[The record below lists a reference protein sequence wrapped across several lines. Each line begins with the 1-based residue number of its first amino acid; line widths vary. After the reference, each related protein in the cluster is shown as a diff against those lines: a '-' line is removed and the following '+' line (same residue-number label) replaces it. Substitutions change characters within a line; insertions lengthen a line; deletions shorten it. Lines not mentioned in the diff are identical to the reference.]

1 MNLNDTIVAIST
13 PAGSGAIAVIRM
25 SGAGCVPF
33 LESRFSSRSGKSPVV
48 PGRVMLG
55 YISEGD
61 EVIDEV
67 LVTWFKGPHSYTG
80 DDVAEISCHGS
91 VYIQNRLLQ
100 VAIASGIRL
109 AEPGEFT
116 FRAFMN
122 GRMDLAQAEGVA
134 DLIASATG
142 YQHRFALKQMRGGI
156 SGKLKELRGKL
167 VNFASLLE
175 LELDFSQEDVEFAD
189 RGELISLLETIA
201 SELQRLSDTFRQGN
215 ALKQGIPVTIAG
227 RPNSGKSTLLN
238 ALLQEERAIVS
249 EIPGTTRDAI
259 EDTLV
264 ISGIPFRFIDTA
276 GLRAEPEIIEA
287 MGIEKTWEKISQAA
301 IILYVFDTS
310 ESTIDA
316 VKEELAELSLKMKE
330 VMSEEELAGKKVII
344 VGNKIDRLMEFPHHF
359 RDCMELE
366 VVFISAKRH
375 ENMQLL
381 TDALLHNTDTSLLQE
396 ELVITSLRHYEA
408 LQAALKAISDAHT
421 AMIHNLPADL
431 VATDIRETL
440 YHIGLITGEI
450 STDELL
456 GNIFGRFCI
465 GK

>member
-1 MNLNDTIVAIST
+1 MNLNDSIAAIST
-13 PAGSGAIAVIRM
+13 PAGSGAIAVIRI
-25 SGAGCVPF
+25 SGAGCRNF
-33 LESRFSSRSGKSPVV
+33 LEEHFNTRSGKLPVV

-55 YISEGD
+55 FISDKD

-67 LVTWFKGPHSYTG
+67 LVTWFRGPHSYTG
-80 DDVAEISCHGS
+80 EDVVEISCHGS

-100 VAIASGIRL
+100 LAISNGIRL

-142 YQHRFALKQMRGGI
+142 FQHQLALKQMRGGI
-156 SGKLKELRGKL
+156 SVKLNELRAKL
-167 VNFASLLE
+167 VDFASLLE

-189 RGELISLLETIA
+189 RTELMALLGNISA
-201 SELQRLSDTFRQGN
+201 ELQRLTNTFTLGN

-238 ALLQEERAIVS
+238 ALLEEEKAIVS

-259 EDTLV
+259 EDTIV
-264 ISGIPFRFIDTA
+264 ISGVPFRFIDTA
-276 GLRAEPEIIEA
+276 GLRSEPEKIEA
-287 MGIEKTWEKISQAA
+287 MGIEKTWEKIGQAA
-301 IILYVFDTS
+301 IILYVFDAA
-310 ESTIDA
+310 ESSIEE
-316 VKEELAELSLKMKE
+316 VKEELAELSLKMRE
-330 VMSEEELAGKKVII
+330 LMSEEELSAKKVII
-344 VGNKIDRLMEFPHHF
+344 VGNKIDRLVEIPRHF

-381 TDALLHNTDTSLLQE
+381 TEALLQNTDTSLLQE
-396 ELVITSLRHYEA
+396 ELVITNLRHYEA
-408 LQAALKAISDAHT
+408 LQSSRKAVEDAT
-421 AMIHNLPADL
+421 AAMISQLPSDL
-431 VATDIRETL
+431 VATDLRQAL

-450 STDELL
+450 SNDELL